1 MTTLMQDLKYGF
13 RILIKNPGFTVV
25 AVLSLALGIGVNSAV
40 FSAAEAALLRSWPA
54 KAPERLAKII
64 AMTPQGKD
72 DYFSYPDY
80 RDLDEQSG
88 SLAGIA
94 AWTRHGNSLRVGT
107 ESQFFLDDW
116 VSPNYFSVLGVGAQL
131 GRTFSLEPNQSD
143 ERVVVISDSLWHRVF
158 AADPKL
164 VGKTILLTDRSYTV
178 IGIAPPGFRGLE
190 RGVPTDLWLP
200 VASEYQSELQDRSYR
215 DFELLGRLQPGATAA
230 QAKAELDTIG
240 HRLAHAYPALDKA
253 RNITLISESDRLHGA
268 LFPTFLML
276 AGVGLVL
283 LICCANVAGLVLA
296 RSEARRREIALRL
309 ALGAGRG
316 RLVRQ
321 LLVESALL
329 ALVGATVGLL
339 LASWLISLQPALM
352 PPTDVEVGFDLSL
365 DASVIVFTLAV
376 SAVAVLVF
384 GLVPAL
390 EAARS
395 SLVPALKGE
404 ELAGGR
410 ARRIRMRG
418 AIVLG
423 EIALAMVLA
432 TASGLLLRS
441 LLYSRGIN
449 LGFDSQKRLLFLDL
463 SPGSAGYNAERSLTF
478 FEQVAKKSEGLPGVR
493 HATFARRML
502 LTDSGG
508 GAVQHVS
515 IPGVELPQGQVTTP
529 IKFNVVGPDYFET
542 LGTRLVRGREFT
554 PTDGPAGA
562 RVVLISQ
569 TMARR
574 FWSGKDPLS
583 RHIVAEGKE
592 CQIVGVVE
600 DAKINGI
607 HEAPEPYMYF
617 PFAQAPIDWGTLIV
631 ETTGDRRTQQAQQA
645 QQAMVAAIRSEIRS
659 VDPKVGASVHTS
671 RYLMQ
676 QAFWQDQTAA
686 GSVGALGLL
695 GMFLAAVG
703 LYGVIAYLVNRRSH
717 EIGIRLALGAERRDV
732 LRLVLS
738 QGLRLAAIGTGVGL
752 VVSLAVTRLMSDLL
766 YGVKPWDPLT
776 LAFSSAVVFLVAL
789 AACYIP
795 ARRATKVDPM
805 VALRYE

>member
-1 MTTLMQDLKYGF
+1 MTD
-13 RILIKNPGFTVV
+13 
-25 AVLSLALGIGVNSAV
+25 SAV
-40 FSAAEAALLRSWPA
+40 RPLP
-54 KAPERLAKII
+54 
-64 AMTPQGKD
+64 
-72 DYFSYPDY
+72 PDEHP
-80 RDLDEQSG
+80 RP
-88 SLAGIA
+88 
-94 AWTRHGNSLRVGT
+94 
-107 ESQFFLDDW
+107 F
-116 VSPNYFSVLGVGAQL
+116 
-131 GRTFSLEPNQSD
+131 
-143 ERVVVISDSLWHRVF
+143 
-158 AADPKL
+158 
-164 VGKTILLTDRSYTV
+164 
-178 IGIAPPGFRGLE
+178 
-190 RGVPTDLWLP
+190 
-200 VASEYQSELQDRSYR
+200 
-215 DFELLGRLQPGATAA
+215 
-230 QAKAELDTIG
+230 
-240 HRLAHAYPALDKA
+240 
-253 RNITLISESDRLHGA
+253 
-268 LFPTFLML
+268 
-276 AGVGLVL
+276 
-283 LICCANVAGLVLA
+283 
-296 RSEARRREIALRL
+296 ARRRR
-309 ALGAGRG
+309 
-316 RLVRQ
+316 
-321 LLVESALL
+321 
-329 ALVGATVGLL
+329 
-339 LASWLISLQPALM
+339 
-352 PPTDVEVGFDLSL
+352 
-365 DASVIVFTLAV
+365 
-376 SAVAVLVF
+376 
-384 GLVPAL
+384 
-390 EAARS
+390 
-395 SLVPALKGE
+395 PALKLLRDE
-404 ELAGGR
+404 T
-410 ARRIRMRG
+410 IRPER
-418 AIVLG
+418 
-423 EIALAMVLA
+423 
-432 TASGLLLRS
+432 SGLS
-441 LLYSRGIN
+441 LLD
-449 LGFDSQKRLLFLDL
+449 DSSPQHRQWLTELLY
-463 SPGSAGYNAERSLTF
+463 AGAAPPRTLVDVFASTVARWPQHTALEGAERSLTF